1 MKYWRMTESAHIGH
15 FDQIYSGLREFKRG
29 VQLIRARIIDE
40 SLGQC
45 NATRFSDMF
54 MTVHA
59 VHG

>member
-1 MKYWRMTESAHIGH
+1 MTESAHIGH